1 MQKCSVN
8 GMIIRRPEKADQEEL
23 NQLFIT
29 VIKHTFKK
37 EGISHLTEEM
47 EEEMIQKKDFLQRDF
62 TRNGE
67 EYYFLIAVDVREK
80 KMIGTISYGPAN
92 ALIINCTNRAL
103 KDWLE
108 IGTVYVHPDYQKQG
122 VGTALLNHLFA
133 DMKGKGIN
141 QFCLDS
147 GYKQAQMVWRKKLG
161 EPKYVMKDY
170 WGEGSHHMIWA
181 ENI

>member
-1 MQKCSVN
+1 MQKCGVN

-47 EEEMIQKKDFLQRDF
+47 EEEMKQKKDFLQRDL

-80 KMIGTISYGPAN
+80 K
-92 ALIINCTNRAL
+92 
-103 KDWLE
+103 
-108 IGTVYVHPDYQKQG
+108 
-122 VGTALLNHLFA
+122 
-133 DMKGKGIN
+133 
-141 QFCLDS
+141 
-147 GYKQAQMVWRKKLG
+147 
-161 EPKYVMKDY
+161 
-170 WGEGSHHMIWA
+170 
-181 ENI
+181 